1 MYHRYPYRGAWGT
14 ANFALDYR
22 LTPSGPPEIRMEAPR
37 AVGTVRRPW
46 EAPPGS
52 PGPDRCIPGSAYVY
66 SLIDILKSA
75 DFPLLVARSRAMKI
89 SSETAM
95 LVLVR
100 GKTMSRFGPLLLSR
114 GL

>member
-1 MYHRYPYRGAWGT
+1 
-14 ANFALDYR
+14 
-22 LTPSGPPEIRMEAPR
+22 MEATW

-46 EAPPGS
+46 EAPLGS
-52 PGPDRCIPGSAYVY
+52 PGPDRCIPGSVYVY

-100 GKTMSRFGPLLLSR
+100 GKTMSRLGHLLLSR

>member
-1 MYHRYPYRGAWGT
+1 MLNVNAPGSNI
-14 ANFALDYR
+14 NFEPTINPFPA
-22 LTPSGPPEIRMEAPR
+22 SEIRMEATW

-46 EAPPGS
+46 EAPLGS
-52 PGPDRCIPGSAYVY
+52 PGPDRCIPGSVYVY

-100 GKTMSRFGPLLLSR
+100 GKTMSRLGHLLLSR

>member
-1 MYHRYPYRGAWGT
+1 
-14 ANFALDYR
+14 
-22 LTPSGPPEIRMEAPR
+22 MEAPR

-46 EAPPGS
+46 GAPLGS
-52 PGPDRCIPGSAYVY
+52 PGPDRCIPGSAYV
-66 SLIDILKSA
+66 SILRVVIDILKSA

-100 GKTMSRFGPLLLSR
+100 GKTMSRLGHLLLSR